1 MGNEGR
7 LFLVLWNSQL
17 CFRQLK
23 FLPYRPSDSIHYA
36 TQSFIVKHG
45 IDEALALSKV

>member
-7 LFLVLWNSQL
+7 LFLVLWKSQL

-36 TQSFIVKHG
+36 TQFFIVKPG
-45 IDEALALSKV
+45 IDEALALGQV